1 MRPRGEPVQPAWET
15 VQAVGCRGS
24 RTRDVDGEDYRLTA
38 TGQRER
44 ERKMRERKTRVED
57 GDMKLTD
64 GQILDKREKR
74 RCSPR
79 GGGAKGAGGQRPKT
93 QVRGS
98 RSCDGAQT
106 EKRPRIEF
114 YPRGLYIYWFDQRF

>member
-1 MRPRGEPVQPAWET
+1 MRPRRKPVQLAWET

-24 RTRDVDGEDYRLTA
+24 RTRDVDGEDHRLMA

-57 GDMKLTD
+57 GGLKLTD
-64 GQILDKREKR
+64 GQILEKREKR

-79 GGGAKGAGGQRPKT
+79 GGGAERSRRAAPQGSGQ
-93 QVRGS
+93 
-98 RSCDGAQT
+98 
-106 EKRPRIEF
+106 
-114 YPRGLYIYWFDQRF
+114 GLQELRWGPD